1 MLIFLFSLLVVI
13 LGGLFVKLSTSL
25 KKSSSTAD
33 SKKTQNSDKND
44 TPQITTNKRESSDES
59 FLVNKEEF
67 QKVFKNVSSNFFKNI
82 SEQISKNKEVLNLMH
97 NSAKMPSMKELI
109 STIKGKSESNV
120 VILAEEEQ
128 ALTEIGDD
136 EETVDIATTPI
147 MSDDEEDE
155 EDFRKSIS
163 TPIAQDDSP
172 PSQET
177 VLNKMN
183 EKRKNIL
190 AEILSTEEY
199 YVKGLLILDFVYKKQ
214 IEQKKIV
221 DPKVLKT
228 IFQDVDLVLNVN
240 QQFLTELRKIY
251 EKERN
256 LERSLQDR
264 KNNFSSLGELLNS
277 YAHSFKLYSTYIAG
291 YKKASAALSEEKKKN
306 KKLTQFLDGL
316 KQLLKDQGERI
327 TQLESYLV
335 TPVQRIPR
343 YRLLL
348 EDLYKNTPND
358 DTAKGRLEEALELI
372 KKIALY
378 VNDAEVKVENI
389 QVTSHMVHKLKL
401 KGFIKP
407 SRYLINYWAEEN
419 DSPIQCRANTS
430 SKINNC
436 ELYIFSDIIVLHKR
450 FDSFLTSKIELLL
463 TRKGTK
469 QSSKLIVKEVQINNG
484 SKNGT
489 NDLDIN
495 IKWIYENNSTKQLT
509 FIAKSADD
517 LKKLESSIRTA
528 INGSST
534 NSISLFKK

>member
-1 MLIFLFSLLVVI
+1 M
-13 LGGLFVKLSTSL
+13 
-25 KKSSSTAD
+25 
-33 SKKTQNSDKND
+33 
-44 TPQITTNKRESSDES
+44 
-59 FLVNKEEF
+59 
-67 QKVFKNVSSNFFKNI
+67 
-82 SEQISKNKEVLNLMH
+82 
-97 NSAKMPSMKELI
+97 
-109 STIKGKSESNV
+109 
-120 VILAEEEQ
+120 
-128 ALTEIGDD
+128 
-136 EETVDIATTPI
+136 
-147 MSDDEEDE
+147 
-155 EDFRKSIS
+155 
-163 TPIAQDDSP
+163 
-172 PSQET
+172 
-177 VLNKMN
+177 
-183 EKRKNIL
+183 
-190 AEILSTEEY
+190 
-199 YVKGLLILDFVYKKQ
+199 
-214 IEQKKIV
+214 
-221 DPKVLKT
+221 
-228 IFQDVDLVLNVN
+228 
-240 QQFLTELRKIY
+240 
-251 EKERN
+251 
-256 LERSLQDR
+256 
-264 KNNFSSLGELLNS
+264 
-277 YAHSFKLYSTYIAG
+277 
-291 YKKASAALSEEKKKN
+291 
-306 KKLTQFLDGL
+306 
-316 KQLLKDQGERI
+316 
-327 TQLESYLV
+327 
-335 TPVQRIPR
+335 
-343 YRLLL
+343 
-348 EDLYKNTPND
+348 YKNTPND